1 MAIDEGAAAERLAYQ
16 LRVVESIAKHVG
28 DGRHDLAAPG
38 SALEADDRMLGG
50 HQTSHLVGHC
60 LSVSL
65 DALQTARLIL
75 RDETTGGLRVPLMGQ
90 YPVLRTAIESTAL
103 AIWLLAPDDQSERL
117 RRSLSARMD
126 EIHHDDH
133 LVAVL
138 TEEEPGDS
146 KAERAHKQKQRRD
159 NSARSRQ
166 QKRRIRD
173 YAAAAAIPVEQINPG
188 LPGFGPIVRESG
200 DTVGV
205 SGNHTEGIWG
215 YVSGLTHP
223 SVRRSIAA
231 SDIERLAGGEVFAAS
246 FTANLAAVAMAFDA
260 ALSGHLAA
268 LRLLARRGGRPELEW
283 SPEPGFPLPPGCVG
297 RAAHT
302 GAGLSQDGT

>member
-1 MAIDEGAAAERLAYQ
+1 MANDDAAAAERLTYQ
-16 LRVVESIAKHVG
+16 LRLIESIAGHVG
-28 DGRHDLAAPG
+28 KGQHDLAASG
-38 SALEADDRMLGG
+38 SELDADDRALGA

-75 RDETTGGLRVPLMGQ
+75 HDEGTDGLRVPLMGQ
-90 YPVLRTAIESTAL
+90 YPVLRTSIESTSL
-103 AIWLLAPDDQSERL
+103 AIWLLAPDDQTERL

-133 LVAVL
+133 LVTVL

-146 KAERAHKQKQRRD
+146 KAERSHKQKQRRD
-159 NSARSRQ
+159 NSARSRL
-166 QKRRIRD
+166 QKRRIRS
-173 YAAAAAIPVEQINPG
+173 YAEAAGIPLEQINPG

-200 DTVGV
+200 ATVGL

-231 SDIERLAGGEVFAAS
+231 SDIERLADGEVFAAS
-246 FTANLAAVAMAFDA
+246 FTANLTTVAMALNA
-260 ALSGHLAA
+260 AISGHLAA
-268 LRLLARRGGRPELEW
+268 LRILARRGGRPELEW
-283 SPEPGFPLPPGCVG
+283 SPEEGFPMPPWLA
-297 RAAHT
+297 RNANPHR
-302 GAGLSQDGT
+302 